1 MYRITVLFG
10 HPQDPAAFER
20 YYRQTHFPL
29 TAKVKGIKGV
39 TIGKLEALDPGQ
51 PAPYYR
57 ITSFY
62 FDSREACEAVLASP
76 EGQATLADL
85 NNFATGGVSIVANE
99 EEVLVPVS
107 LPPTPQDWKHHLVQD
122 HFGAAAQ
129 AYTTSKVHASGPD
142 LAWIV
147 EAAALTG
154 KEHVVDVGTGT
165 GHTALALA
173 PYATEV
179 VALDITL
186 PMLEEA
192 RHLAASRGV
201 TNVHFLQGDA
211 CALPLNSSQFDL
223 VACRYA
229 AHHFTHVAK
238 AIGEWARILKTG
250 GKVVVADS
258 VSPEEPEIDRFLNE
272 IEVLR
277 DPSHGRNYRI
287 SEWLSLLAEA
297 GFTASL
303 VRSWSIPLDLPSWTQ
318 RIQAPPASVAQIERL
333 FADAPS
339 LTRERLHIGL
349 NEEGLLSFA
358 LPAAMIVGIKPV

>member
-10 HPQDPAAFER
+10 HPQNPTVFER
-20 YYRQTHFPL
+20 YYRQTHIPL
-29 TAKVKGIKGV
+29 AAKMKGVKGV

-62 FDSREACEAVLASP
+62 FDSREAYEAVLASP

-85 NNFATGGVSIVANE
+85 NNFATGGVSIVGNE

-107 LPPTPQDWKHHLVQD
+107 LLPTAQDWKHHLVQD
-122 HFGAAAQ
+122 NFGPAAQ

-192 RHLAASRGV
+192 RHLVASRGV
-201 TNVHFLQGDA
+201 TNARFLQGDA

-223 VACRYA
+223 VACRFA
-229 AHHFTHVAK
+229 AHHFTRAAQ
-238 AIGEWARILKTG
+238 AIGEWARILKAG

-277 DPSHGRNYRI
+277 DPSHVRNYRI
-287 SEWLSLLAEA
+287 SEWFSLLAEA

-303 VRSWSIPLDLPSWTQ
+303 VRSWTIPLDLASWTQ
-318 RIQAPPASVAQIERL
+318 RIQTPPASVAQIERL
-333 FADAPS
+333 FAGASS
-339 LTRERLHIGL
+339 LIRERLHIGL
-349 NEEGLLSFA
+349 NEEGLLSFE
-358 LPAAMIVGIKPV
+358 LPAAVIVGVKPV

>member
-1 MYRITVLFG
+1 MSN
-10 HPQDPAAFER
+10 PQSQE
-20 YYRQTHFPL
+20 TFP
-29 TAKVKGIKGV
+29 
-39 TIGKLEALDPGQ
+39 
-51 PAPYYR
+51 
-57 ITSFY
+57 S
-62 FDSREACEAVLASP
+62 
-76 EGQATLADL
+76 
-85 NNFATGGVSIVANE
+85 
-99 EEVLVPVS
+99 
-107 LPPTPQDWKHHLVQD
+107 TPQNWKNHLVRD
-122 HFGAAAQ
+122 RFGAAAR
-129 AYTTSKVHASGPD
+129 AYTTSQVHASGPD

-147 EAAALTG
+147 EVAALTG

-173 PYATEV
+173 PYVTEV

-192 RHLAASRGV
+192 RHLAASRGI
-201 TNVHFLQGDA
+201 TNVRFLQGDA
-211 CALPLNSSQFDL
+211 CALPLSSNQFDL
-223 VACRYA
+223 VACRHA
-229 AHHFTHVAK
+229 AHHFAQVAQ
-238 AIGEWARILKTG
+238 AIGEWARILKPG

-258 VSPEEPEIDRFLNE
+258 VSPEEAELDSFLNE

-277 DPSHGRNYRI
+277 DPSHGHNYRI

-318 RIQAPPASVAQIERL
+318 RIQTPPASVAQIERL

-339 LTRERLHIGL
+339 LTSERLHIGL

-358 LPAAMIVGIKPV
+358 LPAAVFVGVKTM